1 MPWCVECRAEYREGI
16 ERCTECQRELVAVL
30 PPAQAGRGPAWIEV
44 GTFPSLEAAELA
56 QGYLEAAG
64 IEAEVRAPDP
74 GHHEVMPGVTTV
86 ALAVAPE
93 VVDTARQLI
102 EAAERGYA
110 TVSEAEPQ
118 EA

>member
-64 IEAEVRAPDP
+64 IESEVRDPDP

-102 EAAERGYA
+102 EAAERGDA

>member
-16 ERCTECQRELVAVL
+16 ERCTEGQRELVAVL

-64 IEAEVRAPDP
+64 IEAEVRDPDP

-102 EAAERGYA
+102 EAAERGDA